1 MNNPL
6 VSIIV
11 PIYNAQNSVARCLES
26 ICAQTWKNIEIIL
39 INDGSK
45 DESYSI
51 CDGFRAKDPRIV
63 LVDKENSGVSD
74 TRNYGMTLAKG
85 EYVQFVDSDD
95 YMEPDFTENL
105 VTAAEENHADLVISP
120 YWMVIPANSTKMGY
134 AMENLQENLG
144 IEAEKKPDEIRE
156 YGFLPEG
163 VYDRDTFA
171 RRLMDMPASFFYSVL
186 WNKLYRRDLLIDN
199 HLQFTREVRWAEDL
213 VFNLDYILC
222 AKVFV
227 SISTPGYHYVQNPLS
242 ICHTQINAA
251 TIVQN
256 KLQVFHYYK
265 EMYTKLGMYE
275 EIQPKLY
282 RFLIAF
288 SESAYPSGTLQ
299 SMLADVS
306 RKWMLSAT
314 DGKKK
319 KAKAS
324 PKKPE
329 KEN

>member
-11 PIYNAQNSVARCLES
+11 PVYNVQNSVARCLES

-51 CDGFRAKDPRIV
+51 CESFREKDPRIV
-63 LVDKENSGVSD
+63 LVNKENSGVSA
-74 TRNYGMTLAKG
+74 TRNHGLTLATG

-95 YMEPDFTENL
+95 YIEPDFTERL
-105 VTAAEENHADLVISP
+105 VTAAEEHHADLVISP
-120 YWMVIPANSTKMGY
+120 YWMVIPANSTKMGN

-144 IEAEKKPDEIRE
+144 IEPEKKPDEIHE

-171 RRLMDMPASFFYSVL
+171 RRLMEMPASFFYSVL

-199 HLQFTREVRWAEDL
+199 HLQFTSEVRWAEDL

-227 SISTPGYHYVQNPLS
+227 SISTPGYHYVQNPQS
-242 ICHTQINAA
+242 ICHTQINPA

-256 KLQVFHYYK
+256 KLQVFRYYK

-275 EIQPKLY
+275 EIQPQLY

-288 SESAYPSGTLQ
+288 SESAYPSGTFQ
-299 SMLADVS
+299 TMLADMS
-306 RKWMLSAT
+306 RKWSFAPS
-314 DGKKK
+314 DSKK
-319 KAKAS
+319 KAKEKA
-324 PKKPE
+324 KKTD
-329 KEN
+329 KSK